1 MLWPP
6 TSGKCHVVKPAWSAW
21 LSFFA
26 SAASFYPPLVW
37 PISRATRSEF
47 ASCRILIDPPSRDIS
62 HVGMFLGVVPRRPS
76 LRFPYSC
83 WTCCNTWLDENLKIN
98 RILFSTVSFP
108 SDLNTSLNVSCIS
121 PLPLYNRR
129 RRRQSGCRNLVR
141 SGIRLKL

>member
-47 ASCRILIDPPSRDIS
+47 ASCKILIDPPSRDIS
-62 HVGMFLGVVPRRPS
+62 HVGMFLGVVPGSPS

-98 RILFSTVSFP
+98 RMLFSTVTFP